1 MGSVE
6 TSGQQTVTGSEGIR
20 EEPGVFTWWMGSSEG
35 KAGTFFYYRNWHL
48 DPTIATQYCREQ
60 QRACN
65 SNEDTREQ
73 SEIRLGVVK

>member
-6 TSGQQTVTGSEGIR
+6 TSGQQAVTGSEGIR
-20 EEPGVFTWWMGSSEG
+20 EEPGVFTWWMPIVGRKG
-35 KAGTFFYYRNWHL
+35 RHFFYYRNWHL

-73 SEIRLGVVK
+73 SEIRLSVVK